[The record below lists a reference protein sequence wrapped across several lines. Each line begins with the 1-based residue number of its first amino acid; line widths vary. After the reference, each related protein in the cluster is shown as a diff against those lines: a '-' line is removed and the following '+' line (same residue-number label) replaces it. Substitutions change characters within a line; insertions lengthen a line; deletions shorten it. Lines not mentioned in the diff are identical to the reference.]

1 MTVVVDS
8 SVLIP
13 VERGEIDL
21 GVAMVSAPDA
31 ELVMSAISV
40 SELLHGAHRAKS
52 VVSRARTEARIE
64 RILSAMPVIEFDVE
78 IARVHAA
85 LGADL
90 RSRGQVMGA
99 HDLIIAATA
108 VWLDAPVATR
118 DVRGFGRVKG
128 LEILRW

>member
-13 VERGEIDL
+13 LERGEIDL
-21 GVAMVSAPDA
+21 AVAYASAPDA
-31 ELVMSAISV
+31 ELVMAAISA

-52 VVSRARTEARIE
+52 VVSRARIEARIE
-64 RILSAMPVIEFDVE
+64 RLLSAVPIVEFDLE

-90 RSRGQVMGA
+90 RSRGQAMGA

-108 VWLDAPVATR
+108 VWLDAPIATR
-118 DVRGFGRVKG
+118 DLRGFERVKG
-128 LEILRW
+128 LDILHW